1 MVEEVVSDDVVI
13 LMMVGPQ
20 VVSGRGGHAKR
31 VEGLYLYTILIIV
44 LILFTP

>member
-1 MVEEVVSDDVVI
+1 MFEEVVSDDVVI

-31 VEGLYLYTILIIV
+31 AGGVPPCIKY
-44 LILFTP
+44 